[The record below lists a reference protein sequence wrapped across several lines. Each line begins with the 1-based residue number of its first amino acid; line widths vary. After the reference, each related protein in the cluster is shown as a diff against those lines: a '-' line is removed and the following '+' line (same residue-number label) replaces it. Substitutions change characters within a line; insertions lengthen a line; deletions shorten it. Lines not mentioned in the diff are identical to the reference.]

1 MLQYE
6 IMPNKVENFDIYK
19 AIFMGKVWQK
29 KFLFMKNPL
38 LLFTKGIL
46 LIYSIPLVN
55 NINLSFLILFYP
67 ILNSS
72 LVIYFIKQER
82 QSICSL
88 LESKEVHCNEDKTY
102 SLAVSH

>member
-1 MLQYE
+1 ME
-6 IMPNKVENFDIYK
+6 
-19 AIFMGKVWQK
+19 
-29 KFLFMKNPL
+29 NPL
-38 LLFTKGIL
+38 PLFTKGIL

-82 QSICSL
+82 QSICSP

-102 SLAVSH
+102 TLAVSH

>member
-1 MLQYE
+1 ME
-6 IMPNKVENFDIYK
+6 
-19 AIFMGKVWQK
+19 
-29 KFLFMKNPL
+29 NPL

-72 LVIYFIKQER
+72 LV
-82 QSICSL
+82 
-88 LESKEVHCNEDKTY
+88 
-102 SLAVSH
+102 